1 MNGFYAGSDIITE
14 FGVYYVSA
22 DNYCI
27 PKKIGEYSDLSFL
40 YNENIDQFIDEIDSL
55 SLSDEEIEQKSKE
68 YENEI
73 EDKLKTLNQ
82 TMQDD
87 LQIGVGSRVELV
99 AGMIMAGLGVE
110 NKVSPLETTD
120 LKGETGKRTNDG
132 KKIIDKIS
140 DFLSEKNLPDEKR
153 E

>member
-1 MNGFYAGSDIITE
+1 M
-14 FGVYYVSA
+14 
-22 DNYCI
+22 
-27 PKKIGEYSDLSFL
+27 

-99 AGMIMAGLGVE
+99 AGMIMAGLV
-110 NKVSPLETTD
+110 KFH
-120 LKGETGKRTNDG
+120 R
-132 KKIIDKIS
+132 
-140 DFLSEKNLPDEKR
+140 
-153 E
+153 